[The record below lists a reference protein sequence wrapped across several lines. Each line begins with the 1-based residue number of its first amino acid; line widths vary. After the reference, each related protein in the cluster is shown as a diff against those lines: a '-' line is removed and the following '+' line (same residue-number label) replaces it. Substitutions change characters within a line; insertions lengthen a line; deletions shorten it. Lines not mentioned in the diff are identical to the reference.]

1 MSDAR
6 AHVGAAARGVRAH
19 VLWQLSSRLASFGL
33 KAAAVRALGPKH
45 FAFAEVRLA
54 LLTASSRPAALGVR
68 KIALRSSEDPAAAAL
83 VLLGNM
89 VTVALAALLAAM
101 LAYWDREHAGPIV
114 VAALAAAVVGLSERG
129 FVFATRRERYEL
141 IFKARALA
149 RILGSVAT
157 TVSVVVLPARWL
169 SLYTAPAGLLVHAL
183 TLWWAVERAA
193 GVGIPKMSI
202 ASLPNSLCL
211 EDVRMAAIA
220 AWQAV
225 FRFLLENGE
234 GIVLDI
240 TCGDD
245 IKGAY
250 RLAGNIG
257 SLLARFFSEALEEQ
271 SFNIFA
277 RLAPSFRKPDANAND
292 LKKMEG
298 VPSAPSGAE
307 GKAMGEKALKE
318 MRDECVQVMQMSLK
332 AALLIS
338 LLIACIGPFF
348 SYTFLRVLYGGA
360 WADDTPA
367 VLLLNSYFAYL
378 VFMAAN
384 GVSEAFV
391 SASASTKGL
400 RNESVFSLLLSGLY
414 MAALYWFGRR
424 YAATGIIAVNCLNM
438 TARTVYALA
447 YFTRFTGQSVRVLT
461 AALPHPAVFLAL
473 FIGNTVCR
481 ISERIVFATPFDGM
495 EQLLVRAVTHAA
507 SGVFALTAFC
517 AAVYVF
523 EGNFRRY
530 IATLRHGRIALVDD
544 ITSLQVRRTSERVH
558 AD

>member
-6 AHVGAAARGVRAH
+6 AHVGVAARGVRAH

-68 KIALRSSEDPAAAAL
+68 KIAMRSPGDDTAAAL
-83 VLLGNM
+83 VLLGNI
-89 VTVALAALLAAM
+89 VTVALAALLAAV
-101 LAYWDREHAGPIV
+101 LACWDREHAGPIV
-114 VAALAAAVVGLSERG
+114 VAALAAAVVGLGERG

-149 RILGSVAT
+149 RIVGSVAT
-157 TVSVVVLPARWL
+157 TVSVVVLPSPWL
-169 SLYTAPAGLLVHAL
+169 ALYTAPAGLLVHAL
-183 TLWWAVERAA
+183 TLCWAVERAA
-193 GVGIPKMSI
+193 GAGIPKMSI
-202 ASLPNSLCL
+202 GSLPSSLCL

-240 TCGDD
+240 TCADD

-277 RLAPSFRKPDANAND
+277 RLAPSFRKPEVNSLERIKGDR
-292 LKKMEG
+292 
-298 VPSAPSGAE
+298 SASTGAVDE
-307 GKAMGEKALKE
+307 AMGEKALKE
-318 MRDECVQVMQMSLK
+318 MRDECIQVMQMSLK

-338 LLIACIGPFF
+338 LLIACVGPFF
-348 SYTFLRVLYGGA
+348 SYTFLRLLYGGA

-367 VLLLNSYFAYL
+367 VHLLNCYFAYL

-424 YAATGIIAVNCLNM
+424 YSATGIIAVNCLNM
-438 TARTVYALA
+438 TARTVYALV
-447 YFTRFTGQSVRVLT
+447 YFTRFTRQSLRVLT
-461 AALPHPAVFLAL
+461 AALPHPAVAFAL
-473 FIGNTVCR
+473 LIGNTVCR
-481 ISERIVFATPFDGM
+481 ASERIVFATPSDGM
-495 EQLLVRAVTHAA
+495 QQLLVQAATHAV
-507 SGVFALTAFC
+507 SGAFAVTAFC
-517 AAVYVF
+517 VAVYVF

-530 IATLRHGRIALVDD
+530 IATLRHGGIARVDD
-544 ITSLQVRRTSERVH
+544 KSSAQLPRTSERAH